1 MHIKGGDKP
10 PQGSQ
15 MAPEQAYHGC
25 IIKSGYSEIGRP
37 PFIPMKAAQWH
48 MKPKWLNF
56 PGSKN
61 TWIRGRSST
70 SFGPSRLV
78 VFFFFQMLSDLMNQI
93 LRVKLVILRGF
104 GRSKN

>member
-37 PFIPMKAAQWH
+37 PFIPMKAAQWC
-48 MKPKWLNF
+48 MKPKCLDF
-56 PGSKN
+56 PGLK
-61 TWIRGRSST
+61 TPRSEDVFQHHWAPRVST
-70 SFGPSRLV
+70 LETLLLRRLLPV
-78 VFFFFQMLSDLMNQI
+78 SH
-93 LRVKLVILRGF
+93 
-104 GRSKN
+104 SAS